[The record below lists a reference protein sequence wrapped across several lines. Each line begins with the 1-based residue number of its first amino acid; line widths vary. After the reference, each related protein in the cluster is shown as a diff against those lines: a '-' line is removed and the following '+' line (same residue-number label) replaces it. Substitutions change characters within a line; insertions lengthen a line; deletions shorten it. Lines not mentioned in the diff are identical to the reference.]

1 MQVEMRRIVVGYDGS
16 GGAERALERAAELAR
31 SLNAELLVVSVAP
44 SSRLAEAVPEL
55 DPAAVPVPA
64 LPGPSGT
71 GAPMPLPLPEEPRPE
86 PRELA
91 EHQLERARM
100 TLIRMR
106 VEAEYLAEVGDA
118 AERLLALAA
127 EREADLIVV
136 GSREHGFL
144 DRLLGRHVDE
154 AVAARAGCDVLL
166 VH

>member
-1 MQVEMRRIVVGYDGS
+1 MIATDRIIVGYDGS
-16 GGAERALERAAELAR
+16 EGAERALERAAGLAQA
-31 SLNAELLVVSVAP
+31 LHAGLLVVSVAP
-44 SSRLAEAVPEL
+44 SSRQAETVPVVDPAEAPI
-55 DPAAVPVPA
+55 AA
-64 LPGPSGT
+64 LPGPAGT
-71 GAPMPLPLPEEPRPE
+71 GAPMPLPIPEEPRPE

-100 TLIRMR
+100 TLAQMR
-106 VEAEYLAEVGDA
+106 VQAEYAVEVGDA
-118 AERLLALAA
+118 AERLLALAS